1 MAQIALHDQICPDFL
16 TPTKPLPRRQ
26 APLRWPLAQVEGTI
40 QAALRAMNG
49 QGTPAGGGCLGTFFF
64 WGKNWCPSELRSF
77 FSPPP
82 DFKHFFVNKC
92 WVWLHLC

>member
-49 QGTPAGGGCLGTFFF
+49 QGTPAGGGCLGTIFF
-64 WGKNWCPSELRSF
+64 WGKTGAQVS
-77 FSPPP
+77 
-82 DFKHFFVNKC
+82 
-92 WVWLHLC
+92 